1 MIFFLYGVKDI
12 VISNSQI
19 KRMLVGSLD
28 EEILLAVLEGSQLV
42 ELHFEE
48 IDSESITGNI
58 FLSRVENFVSS
69 LDAVFVNIGTS
80 KNAFL
85 RNKDVIK
92 KALFQQSG
100 KKELSEALLKG
111 QKVIVQVKKDPIGS
125 KGPQVTMNIGITG
138 RFLVYLPYSNNIGVS
153 KKIEDALERRR
164 LHDYMN
170 GFVKDEGI
178 IIRTVSKD
186 IPLSVLEEELKA
198 LRVKW
203 QEIFKD
209 FQRFKKPRVLYSE
222 PEILEQL
229 MREKY
234 DASVDEVI
242 TNNKEIHEIL
252 QDILNHFDKKYV
264 KGKLRYV
271 PEDIFE
277 LYQVNSQMED
287 LYKRKIDLNCGGSL
301 VIDRTEA
308 LTVID
313 VNSGSNQ
320 SNGKSRDMVLETNVQ
335 AAKEISRQ
343 IRLRNLSGIIIGD
356 FIDMENEND
365 QMTVLKVLE
374 EEFKKDKAKT
384 AVMGFTKL
392 GLIEMTRKRTAPPL
406 EELIFEICPICR
418 GEGMV
423 LSPKRIVKM
432 LIRELEQTMNMK
444 DIKEV
449 IFIVHWNLSG
459 YLSKEW
465 REKMEEMSGKH
476 LVIEFSRQDPNGYD
490 VKFKKG
496 EEGGSK

>member
-1 MIFFLYGVKDI
+1 
-12 VISNSQI
+12 
-19 KRMLVGSLD
+19 MLVSTLED
-28 EEILLAVLEGSQLV
+28 EIILAVLEGQQLV

-58 FLSRVENFVSS
+58 FLSRVENTVSS

-85 RNKDVIK
+85 RNKDIVK
-92 KALFQQSG
+92 KAFQQQLSSKAQEESKSG
-100 KKELSEALLKG
+100 KAESFAKG
-111 QKVIVQVKKDPIGS
+111 QKLIVQVKKDPIGS
-125 KGPQVTMNIGITG
+125 KGPQVTTNIGLTG
-138 RFLVYLPYSNNIGVS
+138 RFLVYMPYSTTVGVS
-153 KKIEDALERRR
+153 KKIEDPTERKR
-164 LHDYMN
+164 LHDFM
-170 GFVKDEGI
+170 GACIKDEGI

-186 IPLSVLEEELKA
+186 ITLATLEEELKS
-198 LRVKW
+198 LRMKW
-203 QEIFKD
+203 QDVLKD
-209 FQRFKKPRVLYSE
+209 FQRFKKPRVLFSE
-222 PEILEQL
+222 PDILEQL

-242 TNNKEIHEIL
+242 TNNKEIFSRL
-252 QDILNHFDKKYV
+252 QEILNHFDKKYV
-264 KGKLRYV
+264 KGKLRYSSD
-271 PEDIFE
+271 DIFE
-277 LYQVNSQMED
+277 LYNVNKQTED
-287 LYKRKIDLNCGGSL
+287 LYKRRIELNCGGSL

-365 QMTVLKVLE
+365 QMTILKVLE
-374 EEFKKDKAKT
+374 EELKKDKAKT
-384 AVMGFTKL
+384 SVMGFTKL
-392 GLIEMTRKRTAPPL
+392 GLVEMARKRTSPPL
-406 EELIFEICPICR
+406 EELIFEMCPVCR

-423 LSPKRIVKM
+423 FSPKRIVKM
-432 LIRELEQTMNMK
+432 LERELEEAAKMK

-449 IFIVHWNLSG
+449 LFTVHWNLSG

-465 REKMEEMSGKH
+465 REKMEAVLGKR
-476 LVIEFSRQDPNGYD
+476 LVLEFSRQDPNGYD
-490 VKFKKG
+490 VKFKK
-496 EEGGSK
+496 E